1 MSIFLTILWSAVEL
15 ISYHFICSAFFP
27 KKVFGKRYI
36 LHYLLAWVLVCLYLT
51 TGIHAA
57 IKTCISIVFLT
68 TLFSMTYHAQFLRN
82 ILLVIAITFF
92 AGLNDTLFI
101 YGGSALLQISVE
113 DFIWRK
119 ASYSIAVTIGKLLF
133 LFACW
138 IIRRFRKGGKPEP
151 VQTKWLFLSILFP
164 TITLVMLMFIYFGYR
179 NQGDISAWTIGLFAL
194 MVAANVGT
202 LYLIRHLEKSAAEAK
217 NQALLSQ
224 QMEIQSDSIHALER
238 SYREQ
243 RKTIHEHRS
252 QLQTIHDL
260 VSSGHYA
267 SAEEYIQQL
276 QGVHTTRIFP
286 VNSHHPII
294 DAVLNHKYQK
304 ATEQGI
310 DFQVKVNDLS
320 GLALEADSL
329 VVVLSNLLENAIE
342 ACLRLDGDRQIHC
355 RILAEDSLFISI
367 RNTSVPVQII
377 DHSIATTKQNKEN
390 HGYGLQQIGYI
401 LQQQKAEYSISY
413 ENGWFQFVAE
423 IPVV

>member
-1 MSIFLTILWSAVEL
+1 MSIILTILWSGLEL

-27 KKVFGKRYI
+27 QKVSGKRYI
-36 LHYLLAWVLVCLYLT
+36 LHFLLAWVLVCLYLT
-51 TGIHAA
+51 TGIPSAL
-57 IKTCISIVFLT
+57 KTCISIVFLS
-68 TLFSMTYHAQFLRN
+68 TLFSLTYRAQFLRN
-82 ILLVIAITFF
+82 ILFVIAITFF
-92 AGLNDTLFI
+92 GGLNDTLFI

-119 ASYSIAVTIGKLLF
+119 ASYSIAVTISKLLF
-133 LFACW
+133 LFVCW
-138 IIRRFRKGGKPEP
+138 IIRRFRKGGNPEP
-151 VQTKWLFLSILFP
+151 VQTKWLFLSVLFP

-179 NQGDISAWTIGLFAL
+179 DQGDVSAWTIGLFAL
-194 MVAANVGT
+194 MVVANVGT

-243 RKTIHEHRS
+243 RKTIHEHHS

-260 VSSGHYA
+260 ISSGHYA

-276 QGVHTTRIFP
+276 QGVQTTRIFP

-310 DFQVKVNDLS
+310 DFQAKVNDLS
-320 GLALEADSL
+320 GLALEADAL
-329 VVVLSNLLENAIE
+329 VVMLSNLLENAIE
-342 ACLRLDGDRQIHC
+342 ACLRLESNREIDC
-355 RILAEDSLFISI
+355 RILAGDNLFVSI
-367 RNTSVPVQII
+367 RNTSLPVQII
-377 DHSIATTKQNKEN
+377 DNTIATTKAQKQN
-390 HGYGLQQIGYI
+390 HGYGLQQIRYI
-401 LQQQKAEYSISY
+401 LQQQKAEYSLSY
-413 ENGWFQFVAE
+413 EDGWFQFVAE
-423 IPVV
+423 IPIP

>member
-1 MSIFLTILWSAVEL
+1 MSVFLTILWSAVEL
-15 ISYHFICSAFFP
+15 ISYHFLCSAYFRP
-27 KKVFGKRYI
+27 RVTGKRYVMHF
-36 LHYLLAWVLVCLYLT
+36 LVAWVLVCLYLNSS
-51 TGIHAA
+51 IPSPV
-57 IKTCISIVFLT
+57 KTCISIVFLSV
-68 TLFSMTYHAQFLRN
+68 LFSLTYHPQFLRS
-82 ILLVIAITFF
+82 ILLAIAITFF

-101 YGGSALLQISVE
+101 YGGSALMHVSVS
-113 DFIWRK
+113 DFIWLK
-119 ASYSIAVTIGKLLF
+119 SAYSITVTIGKLLF

-138 IIRRFRKGGKPEP
+138 IIRRFRKGGNSEP
-151 VQTKWLFLSILFP
+151 VQSKWLFLSILFP
-164 TITLVMLMFIYFGYR
+164 TITLMMLMFIFFGYR
-179 NQGDISAWTIGLFAL
+179 DQGDVSTWTIGLFAL
-194 MVAANVGT
+194 MVVANVGT

-224 QMEIQSDSIHALER
+224 QMESQSDSIHALER

-320 GLALEADSL
+320 GLALEADAL
-329 VVVLSNLLENAIE
+329 VVMLSNLLENAIE
-342 ACLRLDGDRQIHC
+342 ACLRLPSNREIDC
-355 RILAEDSLFISI
+355 RILAGDNLFVSI
-367 RNTSVPVQII
+367 RNTSLPVQII
-377 DHSIATTKQNKEN
+377 DNTIATTKAQKNN
-390 HGYGLQQIGYI
+390 HGYGLQQIRYI
-401 LQQQKAEYSISY
+401 LQQQKAEYSLSF
-413 ENGWFQFVAE
+413 EDGWFQFVAE
-423 IPVV
+423 IPIP

>member
-1 MSIFLTILWSAVEL
+1 M
-15 ISYHFICSAFFP
+15 ISYHFLCSALSRP
-27 KKVFGKRYI
+27 KVSGKRY
-36 LHYLLAWVLVCLYLT
+36 LFYSLLAWLLCCIYLNTSIPSVL
-51 TGIHAA
+51 
-57 IKTCISIVFLT
+57 KTWISVTLLSV
-68 TLFSMTYHAQFLRN
+68 LFSLTFHGQYLRTV
-82 ILLVIAITFF
+82 LLVIAITFF
-92 AGLNDTLFI
+92 AALNDTLFV

-119 ASYSIAVTIGKLLF
+119 ATYSITVTISKLLF

-138 IIRRFRKGGKPEP
+138 IFRRFRKGGNPEP
-151 VQTKWLFLSILFP
+151 VQTKWLLLSILFP
-164 TITLVMLMFIYFGYR
+164 AITLVMLMFIYYGYR
-179 NQGDISAWTIGLFAL
+179 DQGDVSAWTIGLFAL
-194 MVAANVGT
+194 MVGANVGT

-224 QMEIQSDSIHALER
+224 QMEIQTDSIHALER

-276 QGVHTTRIFP
+276 QGVQTTRIFP

-304 ATEQGI
+304 AAEQGI
-310 DFQVKVNDLS
+310 DFQIKINDLS
-320 GLALEADSL
+320 SLALEADAL
-329 VVVLSNLLENAIE
+329 VVMLSNLLENAIE
-342 ACLRLDGDRQIHC
+342 ACLRLESNREIDC
-355 RILAEDSLFISI
+355 RILLGDSLFVSI
-367 RNTSVPVQII
+367 RNTSLPVQIV
-377 DHSIATTKQNKEN
+377 DNNIATTKEQKNN
-390 HGYGLQQIGYI
+390 HGYGLQQIRYI

>member
-36 LHYLLAWVLVCLYLT
+36 LHYLLAWVLACLYLT

-68 TLFSMTYHAQFLRN
+68 TLFSMTYHAQFLRK
-82 ILLVIAITFF
+82 ILLVIAIAFF
-92 AGLNDTLFI
+92 GGLNDTLFI
-101 YGGSALLQISVE
+101 YGGSALLQVSVE
-113 DFIWRK
+113 DFIWLK
-119 ASYSIAVTIGKLLF
+119 ATYSITVTISKLLF
-133 LFACW
+133 LFLCW

-164 TITLVMLMFIYFGYR
+164 AITLVMLMFIYFGYR
-179 NQGDISAWTIGLFAL
+179 GQGDVSVWTIGLFVL

-224 QMEIQSDSIHALER
+224 QMEIQTDSIHALER

-276 QGVHTTRIFP
+276 QCVQTTRIFP

-310 DFQVKVNDLS
+310 DFQVQVNDLS
-320 GLALEADSL
+320 GLALESDAM
-329 VVVLSNLLENAIE
+329 VVMLSNLLENAIE
-342 ACLRLDGDRQIHC
+342 ACLRLESSREIDC
-355 RILAEDSLFISI
+355 RILLGDNLFVSI
-367 RNTSVPVQII
+367 RNTSLPVQII
-377 DHSIATTKQNKEN
+377 DNTIATTKAQKNN
-390 HGYGLQQIGYI
+390 HGYGLQQIRYI
-401 LQQQKAEYSISY
+401 LQQQKAEYSLSF
-413 ENGWFQFVAE
+413 EDGWFQFVAE
-423 IPVV
+423 IPIP